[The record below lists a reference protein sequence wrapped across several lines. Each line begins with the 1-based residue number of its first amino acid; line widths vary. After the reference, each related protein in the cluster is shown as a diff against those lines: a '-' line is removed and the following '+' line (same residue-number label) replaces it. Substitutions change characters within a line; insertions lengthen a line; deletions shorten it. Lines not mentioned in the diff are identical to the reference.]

1 MRIFIAIH
9 PESAEQAALVINEE
23 YSPNLE
29 VMSSGEVVFDLTRN
43 QVDDIHRLVREILGK
58 IPASGI
64 AVSPS
69 AATSLLL
76 LRKREG
82 VSIHGIGGREDLKSI
97 DIDALGAGRDFTR
110 LMRDWA
116 IDDLSA
122 FSALPEDEMVERFG
136 TSVTELFKRSR
147 GTEFRPLATNS
158 ATDDFKWRMSFDNPI
173 TEVESLRFT
182 FSTAVRYI
190 FERLSRRCLGAS
202 ECIVELSG
210 AGRKKRYEVKSIV
223 PTVNEKVWMRL
234 LSVRIESEPPE
245 FDIAEVLVEFIPAR
259 LRTIQSN
266 FFSANVLEPEK
277 IGLVVSKIGKMVG
290 RENIGIPKIAD
301 SWKPRDF
308 SIDTDLS
315 GIEKVTETPL
325 AVSDFPSRIFFY
337 FPSPLKVRI
346 FFDGRIPA
354 RMVLKGRS
362 VKIVSASGPWRVDG
376 GWWRDDEWSRDEWD
390 IETEDGSI
398 FRMFSGSVGEYFL
411 EGGYD

>member
-9 PESAEQAALVINEE
+9 PESAEQAVLVINEE

-43 QVDDIHRLVREILGK
+43 QVDDVHRLVSEILGK

-97 DIDALGAGRDFTR
+97 GIDALGAGRDFTR

-122 FSALPEDEMVERFG
+122 FSALPEDQMVERFG

-147 GTEFRPLATNS
+147 GAEFRPIATNIGN
-158 ATDDFKWRMSFDNPI
+158 DEFRWRISVDSPI
-173 TEVESLRFT
+173 TEVESLRFI
-182 FSTAVRYI
+182 FSTAVRHI
-190 FERLSRRCLGAS
+190 FEKLSRRCLGAS

-210 AGRKKRYEVKSIV
+210 AGRERRYEVKAIV

-234 LSVRIESEPPE
+234 LSVRIESEPPG
-245 FDIAEVLVEFIPAR
+245 FDIAEVLVEFVPAR
-259 LRTIQSN
+259 LRSIQSN

-290 RENIGIPKIAD
+290 RENIGIPKVAD

-308 SIDTDLS
+308 SIETDLS
-315 GIEKVTETPL
+315 GIEKVIETPL
-325 AVSDFPSRIFFY
+325 TVSDFPSRIFFY
-337 FPSPLKVRI
+337 FPSPVRAKVL
-346 FFDGRIPA
+346 FDGRIPA

-362 VKIVSASGPWRVDG
+362 VRIVSASGPWRVDG
-376 GWWRDDEWSRDEWD
+376 GWWRDDAWSRDEWD
-390 IETEDGSI
+390 IETDDGSI
-398 FRMFSGSVGEYFL
+398 FRMFSDGRGEFFL

>member
-29 VMSSGEVVFDLTRN
+29 VMASGEVVFDLTRN

-58 IPASGI
+58 ISISGI

-97 DIDALGAGRDFTR
+97 GIDALEAGRDFTR

-122 FSALPEDEMVERFG
+122 FSELPEDEMVERFG
-136 TSVTELFKRSR
+136 PSVTALFKRSR
-147 GTEFRPLATNS
+147 GTEFRPLATS
-158 ATDDFKWRMSFDNPI
+158 ASTSDFRWRISFDSPI

-182 FSTAVRYI
+182 FSTAVRHI
-190 FERLSRRCLGAS
+190 FEGLSRRCLGAS
-202 ECIVELSG
+202 ECIVGLSG
-210 AGRKKRYEVKSIV
+210 AGREKRYEVKAIV
-223 PTVNEKVWMRL
+223 PTLNEQVWMRL

-245 FDIAEVLVEFIPAR
+245 FDIVEVVVEFIPAR
-259 LRTIQSN
+259 LRVIQSN
-266 FFSANVLEPEK
+266 LFSANVLEPEK

-290 RENIGIPKIAD
+290 RENIGIPKVAD

-308 SIDTDLS
+308 TIDTDLS
-315 GIEKVTETPL
+315 GIEKITEAPP
-325 AVSDFPSRIFFY
+325 AISDFPSRVFFY
-337 FPSPLKVRI
+337 FPSPLRVRV

-362 VKIVSASGPWRVDG
+362 VQIVSASGPWRVDG
-376 GWWRDDEWSRDEWD
+376 GWWRDDEWNRDEWD

-398 FRMFSGSVGEYFL
+398 FRMFSSSVGEYFL